1 MLLYLNVKL
10 AKNRSKP
17 ISLSLSLS
25 LSVFKYLV
33 FVSYLNL
40 WIVLKLMKS
49 FKHSAAATNL
59 EFSMAAACSGS

>member
-25 LSVFKYLV
+25 VFKCIV
-33 FVSYLNL
+33 FCILPEPVDYAETDE
-40 WIVLKLMKS
+40 KPQ
-49 FKHSAAATNL
+49 A
-59 EFSMAAACSGS
+59 